1 MSFNEMELDI
11 QEIFNEVTANS
22 PKEPNSYP
30 LHFEMSSLKEIFEFL
45 LQFVTMLCK
54 EFYGDA
60 NGQVNLAQMTPE
72 QFVFIDKYM
81 QSIGFTCDFKAVP
94 AIAQNINNT
103 YDNRFDRI
111 TITSETK
118 LSDLLFGIKCDNVL
132 YVISFGAAAA
142 F

>member
-132 YVISFGAAAA
+132 YVISFSAA